1 MDSRDRP
8 AAREASL
15 GTTATTATPTIAV
28 AKTSATATA
37 GEEEDHHHQVAFE
50 VFVSKDSFKF
60 NAAHFVAFAGYR
72 ERLHGHNYRVS
83 VRLLGRRSIAAD
95 GYLIDFGNVK
105 EATTAVC
112 KALNEHFLCPLYSDV
127 MDVSVTESSVLLKCE
142 DGSEFVFPRQDCA
155 MLPIAHATAEELGI
169 YLYGEILRKLDASY
183 LLQRG
188 IHTMEVTVAE
198 APGQEAVFRLP
209 IPTAQLQQPQEPLE
223 LDVRQF
229 IASSTTMTTK
239 PKPCASMD
247 TCDGACGVITRHHL
261 RAQLEQ
267 LAQAMNDNNRRS
279 MSSNNNRALL
289 SPDQEVTAAVLAELL
304 SSSSLPSNDDCLG
317 DAQS

>member
-1 MDSRDRP
+1 MDSQDRP

-15 GTTATTATPTIAV
+15 GTTATTATPTIA
-28 AKTSATATA
+28 TITATATTTA
-37 GEEEDHHHQVAFE
+37 TAAEEKEDNHHQVAFE

-105 EATTAVC
+105 EATTTVC

-209 IPTAQLQQPQEPLE
+209 IPVTQLQQQQPEPSLQQ

-229 IASSTTMTTK
+229 IASSTTMTK
-239 PKPCASMD
+239 PKPCATMD
-247 TCDGACGVITRHHL
+247 SCDGACGVITRHHL

-267 LAQAMNDNNRRS
+267 LAKAMNDSHRRS
-279 MSSNNNRALL
+279 TSNRALL
-289 SPDQEVTAAVLAELL
+289 SPDQEVTAAALAELL
-304 SSSSLPSNDDCLG
+304 SSSPPSNDD